1 MLEYNIP
8 KSLILPSTLLKGI
21 FVCFLLYAGVACKKE
36 KTYVYGVNDV
46 TVKQDGAYKPSV
58 KTTTE
63 FISIAYADIFGTTI
77 TANDLTQLSLLYSAF
92 GDKKLM
98 ENLIIKN
105 FLNAPGTQI
114 PSKAQMQQNTEQF
127 LKETYTKFLNRTP
140 NEFELYGTKNIIQA
154 DSTISPELIYYGMLT
169 SNEYRHY

>member
-1 MLEYNIP
+1 MLEFKKNKSLNIP
-8 KSLILPSTLLKGI
+8 VTLTKGI
-21 FVCFLLYAGVACKKE
+21 FFCFLLFVGIACKKE
-36 KTYVYGVNDV
+36 KTYVYGINDV
-46 TVKQDGAYKPSV
+46 TLKQEGANKPSV

-114 PSKAQMQQNTEQF
+114 PSKSQMQQNTEQF

-154 DSTISPELIYYGMLT
+154 DTTISPELIYYGMLT

>member
-46 TVKQDGAYKPSV
+46 TVKQDGANKPSV

-105 FLNAPGTQI
+105 FLNAQGTQI

>member
-8 KSLILPSTLLKGI
+8 KSLILPSTVLKGI
-21 FVCFLLYAGVACKKE
+21 FVCFLLFAGVACKKE

-46 TVKQDGAYKPSV
+46 TVKQDGANKPSV

-77 TANDLTQLSLLYSAF
+77 TSNDLTQLSLLYSAF